1 MIKEIVIK
9 DNNFPFNWS
18 EESKYKNIYY
28 IIIFSYYIFKK
39 LFLSIKNEVI
49 SFCSFINSL
58 I

>member
-18 EESKYKNIYY
+18 KESKYKNIYY
-28 IIIFSYYIFKK
+28 IIIFYYYIFKK